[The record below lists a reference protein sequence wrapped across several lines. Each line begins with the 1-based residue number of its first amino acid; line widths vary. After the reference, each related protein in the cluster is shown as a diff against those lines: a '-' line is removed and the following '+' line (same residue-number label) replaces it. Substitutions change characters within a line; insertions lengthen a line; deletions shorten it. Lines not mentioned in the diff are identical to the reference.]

1 MGAPGLIVFAI
12 LTSAVFAQTTVYWD
26 TNGATAGAGGATP
39 SGTWNTSGATNWNAV
54 AAGTGAVANWVSGN
68 DAVFSAGTDA
78 TGAYTITLG
87 AAMNVGNLTFQ
98 QGTALI
104 TGSTLTFNRVGG
116 STVNVASGL
125 NAQIASAIAGTVSL
139 TKTGTGTLLINAAN
153 TLSGGTIVNAG
164 TLAIDGNQVNNRLPA
179 SAVVTVNNGGTFE
192 IRGVNAQ
199 SSSAPALFTVNTGG
213 TLNIVSGASTYG
225 GTDSHAHLGNLTLAG
240 GTVNLSY
247 SGSGTAYNNESAQLD
262 GTVTVTADSTIQF
275 GSGATTTN
283 AGLALNGTTAFT
295 VNPAVTL
302 NVSAELE
309 DRDSG
314 ANGFSKNGTGTMVL
328 SGANSYTGATTVSAG
343 VLNIQ
348 NASALGTTAA
358 GTTVASGAAL
368 EIQNNITVGAEALS
382 LAGTGVGS
390 NGALRNISGTNSFAG
405 NITLTAASE
414 IQSDA
419 GTLTVSGTLGGATQ
433 ALTVDGA
440 GNTTLNGVI
449 GTTTGTLTKNGAGTL
464 TLGAANTFTGLT
476 TVSAGTL
483 TYGVNNALSSGAVN
497 VNGGTMNIATF
508 SDTVGAVTLTN
519 GSITGTTGVLT
530 GTSYAMQN
538 GTASATLAGAGVA
551 LTKSTSGTVELSGTS
566 ANTYTGATSIQDG
579 TLNLNKSA
587 GVNAVGTGAITVG
600 DGVGLASS
608 ANLVLLAS
616 NQIADNAAIT
626 INADGRLGLGTFTE
640 SIGTIAG
647 TGLIDLS
654 TSGYLTVGANNTSS
668 TFGGSLTGTGTLEKA
683 GTGTLTFTSTINYAG
698 SLNLSGGT
706 LQLSSSSAT
715 IGTLNLTGNSTIDF
729 AGTSSLNVG
738 TLNLNGFN
746 LTVINWAN
754 AADYFFATAWTGAVV
769 NTTGAAPMNQVTF
782 NGFTAANTKWQ
793 GYDKQVTPVPEP
805 ATYGAML
812 LGSLSLFFAW
822 RRRRA

>member
-1 MGAPGLIVFAI
+1 MVFDPSVIARFGQIGRLPFRLGATGLIVFAI

-26 TNGATAGAGGATP
+26 TNGTTAGAGGATP
-39 SGTWNTSGATNWNAV
+39 SGTWNTSGATRWNAV

-78 TGAYTITLG
+78 TGAYTVTLG

-98 QGTALI
+98 EGTTLI

-116 STVNVASGL
+116 STVDVASGL
-125 NAQIASAIAGTVSL
+125 NSQIDSAIAGTVSL

-247 SGSGTAYNNESAQLD
+247 SGSGTAYNNESVQLD
-262 GTVTVTADSTIQF
+262 GTVTVTANSTIQF

-283 AGLALNGTTAFT
+283 AGIGLNGGTTAFT
-295 VNPAVTL
+295 VNPGATL
-302 NVSAELE
+302 TVSAELE
-309 DRDSG
+309 DMDSG
-314 ANGFSKNGTGTMVL
+314 ASGFSKSGTGTMVL

-382 LAGTGVGS
+382 LAGTGVSG

-405 NITLTAASE
+405 NITLTAAAK
-414 IQSDA
+414 IQSDV
-419 GTLTVSGTLGGATQ
+419 G
-433 ALTVDGA
+433 ALTLSGGVTGTNRNLTIDGA
-440 GNTTLNGVI
+440 GNTTI
-449 GTTTGTLTKNGAGTL
+449 SGTITTGTGTLTKNGAG
-464 TLGAANTFTGLT
+464 
-476 TVSAGTL
+476 
-483 TYGVNNALSSGAVN
+483 
-497 VNGGTMNIATF
+497 
-508 SDTVGAVTLTN
+508 AVT
-519 GSITGTTGVLT
+519 
-530 GTSYAMQN
+530 
-538 GTASATLAGAGVA
+538 
-551 LTKSTSGTVELSGTS
+551 LSGTS
-566 ANTYTGATSIQDG
+566 ANTYSGATAINDG
-579 TLNLNKSA
+579 TLNLNKTA
-587 GVNAVGTGAITVG
+587 GLNALGTGNVTIG
-600 DGVGLASS
+600 DSVGLASS

-698 SLNLSGGT
+698 SLDLKGGT

-782 NGFTAANTKWQ
+782 NGFTAASTKWQ